1 MFDLVAVLLSWGRES
16 VCCMVWEQ
24 EASNQTDD
32 NSPNLQSDSY
42 YYFQNENSK
51 IFKMRMLNFSK

>member
-1 MFDLVAVLLSWGRES
+1 MFDLVAVLLSWGER
-16 VCCMVWEQ
+16 VCCRVWEQ

-51 IFKMRMLNFSK
+51 L